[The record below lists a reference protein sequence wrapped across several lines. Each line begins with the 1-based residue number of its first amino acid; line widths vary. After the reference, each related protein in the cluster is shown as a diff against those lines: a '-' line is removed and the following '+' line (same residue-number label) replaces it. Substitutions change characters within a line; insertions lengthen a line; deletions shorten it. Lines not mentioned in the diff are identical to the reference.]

1 MEKIIPEYKNG
12 CETEVTNYRPI
23 FLLSNIIKI
32 IEKMVHDRLYMFLKQ
47 SNAFYNYQFGFRN
60 IYSMNYAIIEKT
72 EQKWHACYKNLLTCE
87 VYLDPQKVFDT
98 VNHEI
103 LLAKL
108 KHYEIR
114 GISYKWF
121 QSFLCQRLKYNLI
134 KKIESSLK
142 AIFHGVPKGSIL
154 GSLLFILYINNMH
167 NSLKNCNLHHFVND
181 TNLLLTNSFLRKI
194 SRQVNHNL
202 SLISHWLRTKKIILN
217 TSKIEIT
224 MCRPRKK
231 QIRKH
236 LNFRISG

>member
-1 MEKIIPEYKNG
+1 M
-12 CETEVTNYRPI
+12 
-23 FLLSNIIKI
+23 
-32 IEKMVHDRLYMFLKQ
+32 
-47 SNAFYNYQFGFRN
+47 
-60 IYSMNYAIIEKT
+60 
-72 EQKWHACYKNLLTCE
+72 
-87 VYLDPQKVFDT
+87 FDT

-114 GISYKWF
+114 GISYKWL